1 MSNIRSKMSPRP
13 PDSSRDRPLALPRV
27 SVTRETS
34 SLGERAPRAA
44 RGEARRA
51 ARAVSKIMRMALFR
65 HHHTVIDY
73 DSAMFSYYH
82 VTTHTTQS
90 DHIDLNRSH
99 T

>member
-65 HHHTVIDY
+65 HHHTVTDY

-82 VTTHTTQS
+82 NT
-90 DHIDLNRSH
+90 
-99 T
+99 